1 MWRDLES
8 ITLSKTSQRQI
19 LHVITS
25 LWTLKNKREINSQ
38 LEKKKLVVISKEKEA
53 GRGDTGRRVREMNYP
68 I

>member
-1 MWRDLES
+1 MLS
-8 ITLSKTSQRQI
+8 LLCGLSKTKQMN
-19 LHVITS
+19 VY
-25 LWTLKNKREINSQ
+25 NKREINSQ